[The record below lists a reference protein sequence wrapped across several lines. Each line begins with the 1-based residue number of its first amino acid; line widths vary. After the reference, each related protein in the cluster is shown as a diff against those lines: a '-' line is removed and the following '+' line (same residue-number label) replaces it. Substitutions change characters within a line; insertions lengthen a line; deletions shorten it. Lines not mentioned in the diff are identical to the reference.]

1 MEKDYLV
8 EQVGQEYE
16 QFFMSIK
23 CCSKAD
29 IFSRSREIERRKR
42 LCSYLKAWLPLQDKK
57 TRKLFEYMDNIL
69 EEMDRYASDHEE
81 ATVEESVNGYVSD
94 YKNAEDI

>member
-16 QFFMSIK
+16 QFFMSMK

-29 IFSRSREIERRKR
+29 IFSRSKEIERRKR
-42 LCSYLKAWLPLQDKK
+42 LCSYLKAWLPLQGAD
-57 TRKLFEYMDNIL
+57 TRKLFKYMDNIL
-69 EEMDRYASDHEE
+69 EEMDRYAADHEE
-81 ATVEESVNGYVSD
+81 KTVEESVNGYVSE
-94 YKNAEDI
+94 YKKDTHK